1 MESAKTLTPEMIK
14 FNNLI
19 YKSNKELIA
28 GIDKVEDWTSDN
40 NEAIKK
46 IKDVVSSI
54 QDELENNKTINFD
67 NFVSALAYFNTSHVM
82 SVLAELEEN
91 TPMLVIKLLQ
101 YIISI
106 QESGSSLVQRLF
118 AERLLYTY
126 RISIIPV
133 IFSKERLDALD
144 QTIKQIN

>member
-40 NEAIKK
+40 NEAIRK

-54 QDELENNKTINFD
+54 KDELENNKTINFD

>member
-40 NEAIKK
+40 DEAIIK
-46 IKDVVSSI
+46 IKEIVGGIKDA
-54 QDELENNKTINFD
+54 LENNKTINFD

-82 SVLAELEEN
+82 SVLAELEEK

-126 RISIIPV
+126 RISIMPV

>member
-1 MESAKTLTPEMIK
+1 MESAESLTPEMIK

-19 YKSNKELIA
+19 YKYNKDLLPN
-28 GIDKVEDWTSDN
+28 IDRVEDWTSSN
-40 NEAIKK
+40 EEAIKK
-46 IKDVVSSI
+46 IKNLSND
-54 QDELENNKTINFD
+54 LENNKSIDFD

-82 SVLAELEEN
+82 SILSELEEKE
-91 TPMLVIKLLQ
+91 PQLVYKLLQ

-126 RISIIPV
+126 RISIIPI

-144 QTIKQIN
+144 NAIKQL